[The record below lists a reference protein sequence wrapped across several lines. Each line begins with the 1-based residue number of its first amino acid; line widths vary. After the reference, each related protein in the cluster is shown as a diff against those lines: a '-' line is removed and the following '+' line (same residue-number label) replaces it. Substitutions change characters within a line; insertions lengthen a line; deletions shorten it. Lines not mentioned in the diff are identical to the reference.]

1 MSGQI
6 PDKGRS
12 KLGGKFS
19 NQRKACLRFVRACP
33 ERHLERR
40 GLCYSR
46 ARGGGDKTRAHRSCG
61 RWAADWRVPVRE
73 RPSWPARMRD
83 NLLVVLATFLIV
95 VCNEGAAAVP
105 TPLAPAAS
113 GLSKLQSS
121 PPVRVTEGGCWC
133 PALPGGARRP
143 MDAIQFAKWLSG
155 SREFESLAERT
166 LQHELDEQALRMAL
180 ASPSPAALH
189 LMLNLFEPDLTFG
202 MLMKLHECLLGLPA
216 AEAEAPNTTTVD
228 APRKIPR
235 TANQNVSS
243 FKVGRGS
250 REDQHTPS
258 QPTTTPP
265 HRGLQSETTCGPG
278 AFQPMLAACC
288 ADDSAGDG
296 GHRRAQ
302 AGCDQ
307 FPPGCTP
314 ACAEVF
320 LPFYN
325 TCSGWI
331 SKQPG
336 LSQDFSRL
344 YSQCEN
350 ADTQPSPSPSPEPS
364 QNVLPPLPPGPTPG
378 PPPECQDSETW
389 VSEIGSVGCGQYAP
403 GETSWGP
410 MCDVHRGRFVAVGSQ
425 AGAVGS
431 QEAWAQAQAMFS
443 VELVVA
449 AEACPVSCSR
459 CPSCDDGTQN
469 GGETGIDCGG
479 PCAQCLVVPSCGPFE
494 HSGLLG
500 PNLQAICTGQAT
512 GDTCFTR
519 PLTGYQPS
527 TAGLAAERCSDVQT
541 ECHAQ
546 LESMFMIPPADVTPG
561 HFRCTESG
569 LWDGEMLHVLQIL
582 PDICPTQ
589 IIGNHY
595 SGTCNA
601 EDNNCVATCD
611 DGYPVKRGDG
621 VFICQGGTWIGDLV
635 CEPIRC
641 GITLDKMP
649 VESSAFTVCTEGDT
663 LGSECH
669 AFCREGFYSSVGTG
683 AAAFKCM
690 DQADGL
696 WMQQGFSPWWESSLQ
711 CTRCPA
717 IENCIVSS
725 CTTGTDAQC
734 SQCTDGYYAYRHD
747 EEPTRCLTAQVTILT
762 AGYDSRDAAGLF
774 SFTFAGSLTSDLQGG
789 QVSVPSTASLRLAG
803 TGVETLAASFSVN
816 GALTL
821 YNIGI
826 DGAQI
831 SVTGGSTILHSCLG
845 NIVGLAATDSTLDVS
860 ATSAGSLSI
869 GGSVNLN
876 NIGPVNFAQVNF
888 ADAQLT
894 ASTGTQ
900 LTLEECQGSFRE
912 LNVRDGTVD
921 ASGSTLT
928 MGDSISLHNVGPVA
942 LASVEFAD
950 VEIATSGDTQLSVAN
965 CHGSLTGLTV
975 GGGSLDTSGNTLTV
989 SGSVDVTTAGRVT
1002 LTDFS
1007 FIDVHLTASGGAQL
1021 SLEDCQGTLGG
1032 AAIRQG
1038 VSFAVNSAQSGTL
1051 TVAGSCVLSGVE
1063 TGTFDRVSFDAASLT
1078 ITSSAQ
1084 ISLHECEGSLSTLS
1098 ASSSALDVPSGMISL
1113 GRVELHPGCAVAL
1126 RGVAFAADAGLVVTG
1141 SNLSVHD
1148 CAGGA
1153 LQDAEVAQQSS
1164 VSLEVVSDA
1173 SLSVTGSVR
1182 VHDDA
1187 SFVLSGASVVGVSI
1201 AAENN
1206 ANFTIEESAGSIIGL
1221 DVADSTFAIDAASQ
1235 ESFELGG
1242 SLSFQSANAAAFAR
1256 VTIQSDSSIE
1266 IRECQLSLSEISDM
1280 NIAAISVDGAGGL
1293 SLSEISDMNIAAISV
1308 DGAGGLSLSEI
1319 SDMNIAAISVDGVGG
1334 SISLTN
1340 CEGQVD
1346 NLDIS
1351 GASLQVNSVSP
1362 AALAFANITLHNAGP
1377 VDLAGHSF
1385 VRDSSLALTGQTEM
1399 HLESSTLI
1407 DSTVT
1412 VSAGAQLDMAMCEMH
1427 TDGTIIPLV
1436 ILSGQAVVTG
1446 TVFRIGQS
1454 DDPRCA
1460 SYAEMF
1466 ATAETSNLGPCRAWD
1481 TITMADAVATLGVP
1495 LPPGTTLNDLCPQS
1509 CRAARPASTTA
1520 HTLVSVERGG
1530 HLSIAT
1536 SQLVGTDAHAD
1547 PFPCDGL
1554 VSDGMTRQLPTCLRP
1569 HEGPVVIDQLA
1580 AITPASPLVCNA
1592 TNTAQCLSDLCL
1604 VRLGSACVHGNCV
1617 DGHCVCHDSPCDK
1630 SWQLAPID
1638 ESDPST
1644 YTEQRRYCGEVADWN
1659 ERTPDHQSR
1668 TPYRATGEYQQNTGH
1683 KVPFATAVP
1692 PQCDVPD
1699 VTPCAISMCNEGSV
1713 EYLEQYYQYH
1723 ESNTPYPP
1731 GYSRPGSPGAWHP
1744 GTARNVPTRW
1754 GPAYYSGCG
1763 PIPEAPTVRDC
1774 QQGKFSGRT
1783 CSVSPKECC
1792 STYCADWAASQTCE
1806 QNDYFPQDDS
1816 RNNGRVN
1823 MRIRSQWAGA
1833 HSDGMG
1839 GTYYPTMDKDS
1850 IFRDLTRS
1858 CMSETSSCSSM
1869 TNYNQQTGHGSCY
1882 SAPSRRLCDPAC

>member
-1 MSGQI
+1 
-6 PDKGRS
+6 
-12 KLGGKFS
+12 
-19 NQRKACLRFVRACP
+19 
-33 ERHLERR
+33 
-40 GLCYSR
+40 
-46 ARGGGDKTRAHRSCG
+46 
-61 RWAADWRVPVRE
+61 
-73 RPSWPARMRD
+73 MRD

-202 MLMKLHECLLGLPA
+202 LLMKLHECLLGLPA

-900 LTLEECQGSFRE
+900 LTLEECQGSFRG

-1436 ILSGQAVVTG
+1436 IHSGQAVVTG

-1481 TITMADAVATLGVP
+1481 TTTMADAVATLGVP